1 MATVQDIDT
10 VKLISDGTSVTS
22 NSINVSAGLTN
33 IFQNNS
39 TTLVRINSIYICNT
53 SDKVTDVQLYRSD
66 RTASNTQK
74 CFFVARLHPDE
85 TVLAVEKPCP
95 VIIDKSEGLS
105 LLGKIVAADSASNVT
120 GTVQI
125 FYNGEE
131 FSDVG

>member
-10 VKLISDGTSVTS
+10 VKLISDGTSVTT
-22 NSINVSAGLTN
+22 NSISVSATN

-66 RTASNTQK
+66 RTASNAQK

-85 TVLAVEKPCP
+85 TVVAVEKPCP

-105 LLGKIVAADSASNVT
+105 LLGKIVASDSASNVT

>member
-22 NSINVSAGLTN
+22 NSITPGITN
-33 IFQNNS
+33 IIQNNS